1 MSSKKPYYKAL
12 ADANEQAA
20 AIIQTAV
27 VAISERA
34 TGSNSETQESI
45 CQWAEESFGTPASRL
60 SIAKRANME
69 MVELLDRLALDDND
83 SSGAE
88 EAADIVIVLQRLFES
103 YGTTQQEEVNK
114 KMAINR
120 SRKWIRSGT
129 GHGQHV
135 KED

>member
-1 MSSKKPYYKAL
+1 M
-12 ADANEQAA
+12 N
-20 AIIQTAV
+20 
-27 VAISERA
+27 
-34 TGSNSETQESI
+34 ETQESI
-45 CQWAEESFGTPASRL
+45 CQWAEESFGSPSSRL

-120 SRKWIRSGT
+120 GRKWIRSGT